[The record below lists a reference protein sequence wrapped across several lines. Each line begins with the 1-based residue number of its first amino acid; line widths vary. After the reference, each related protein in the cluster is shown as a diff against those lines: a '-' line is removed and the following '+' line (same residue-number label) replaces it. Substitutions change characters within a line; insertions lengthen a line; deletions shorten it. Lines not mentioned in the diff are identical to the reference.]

1 MTDIKFDILDEL
13 YFLTGFGQ
21 LNTVLGLEEKILK
34 ESMISL
40 YQKSWIKCYDPVL
53 KEPLSEV
60 PDFESN
66 YKKYYYLAT
75 KAGLLAHNSK

>member
-1 MTDIKFDILDEL
+1 MTDLEYDILDEL
-13 YFLTGFGQ
+13 YFLLSFESIINK
-21 LNTVLGLEEKILK
+21 LNLK
-34 ESMISL
+34 EDTCKNAL
-40 YQKSWIKCYDPVL
+40 EGLHEKDWIKCYESAIM
-53 KEPLSEV
+53 EPFLEV